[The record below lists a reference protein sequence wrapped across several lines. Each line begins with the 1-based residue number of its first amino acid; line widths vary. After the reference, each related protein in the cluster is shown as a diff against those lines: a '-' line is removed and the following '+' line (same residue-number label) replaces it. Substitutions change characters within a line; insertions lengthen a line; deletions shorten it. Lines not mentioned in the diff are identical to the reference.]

1 MADVCSEGTI
11 VDNLNGRFIKVDP
24 NPPSITERR
33 KTFGELQEEYG
44 SVVTAKAEVL
54 AAMDCIMHHLWDER
68 DLEQWTQT
76 ALRDKFNWNILD
88 WDPGEASKRTEDY
101 VKEVAEMSSQSFDCI
116 VHTFADIIRY
126 QCFDVL
132 FKPHVL
138 NYIDGFRKKKEE
150 E

>member
-1 MADVCSEGTI
+1 MTDEVNGADIVVDRNPISPTI
-11 VDNLNGRFIKVDP
+11 
-24 NPPSITERR
+24 RR
-33 KTFGELQEEYG
+33 KTFGELQAEYG
-44 SVVTAKAEVL
+44 PVVTAKAEVL

-68 DLEQWTQT
+68 DLERWTQA

-101 VKEVAEMSSQSFDCI
+101 VKEVAEMSSKSFDCI
-116 VHTFADIIRY
+116 VHTFADIIRN

-132 FKPHVL
+132 FKPHVF
-138 NYIDGFRKKKEE
+138 NYVDGFRKKKEE

>member
-1 MADVCSEGTI
+1 MADEVNGTGI
-11 VDNLNGRFIKVDP
+11 AVDLNPLSPTWK
-24 NPPSITERR
+24 R
-33 KTFGELQEEYG
+33 KTFGELQVEYG
-44 SVVTAKAEVL
+44 AEVVAKAEVL

-68 DLEQWTQT
+68 ELEQWTQT

-88 WDPGEASKRTEDY
+88 WDPVEASKRTEDY

>member
-1 MADVCSEGTI
+1 MSDVCSEAT
-11 VDNLNGRFIKVDP
+11 VVNLNGKFLKVDP
-24 NPPSITERR
+24 NPPAMIERR
-33 KTFGELQEEYG
+33 KTFGELKDEYG

-54 AAMDCIMHHLWDER
+54 AAMDCIMHHLWDEC
-68 DLEQWTQT
+68 DLEQWTQM

-101 VKEVAEMSSQSFDCI
+101 VKEVAEMSSQSFDRI
-116 VHTFADIIRY
+116 VHTFADIVRN

-132 FKPHVL
+132 FKPHVF
-138 NYIDGFRKKKEE
+138 NYIGGFGKKKEE